1 MLVTKALRCLAVA
14 GAVVIATTVAVHS
27 VRAQEDDT
35 FNGGIKHT
43 AIHGSGPVTIAPTAC
58 PSPASAG
65 NECYS
70 ITSSAVKGKT
80 TTATL
85 SGTLLVSTT
94 TSQKGKNKVC
104 YTVLGAS
111 TETITIDSVAGEI
124 TFGPASAC
132 ITTNPK
138 KMTSSEA
145 VSPAGG
151 WATKTGDPVTGKG
164 KETWKVTPTDPTATS
179 GALAGTGTVFFT
191 GSVSP

>member
-1 MLVTKALRCLAVA
+1 MLATKALRWFVVA
-14 GAVVIATTVAVHS
+14 GAFAMMTAIPVHG
-27 VRAQEDDT
+27 VMAQEDDSD
-35 FNGGIKHT
+35 FKVRHT

-58 PSPASAG
+58 PSPAAAG

-80 TTATL
+80 TSATL

-111 TETITIDSVAGEI
+111 TETISIDSVAGQI

-145 VSPAGG
+145 VTPAGV
-151 WATKTGDPVTGKG
+151 WTTATGDPVTGKG
-164 KETWKVTPTDPTATS
+164 KESWKVTPTDPTSPTS
-179 GALAGTGTVFFT
+179 PLAGSGTVTFT
-191 GSVSP
+191 GSVTP

>member
-1 MLVTKALRCLAVA
+1 
-14 GAVVIATTVAVHS
+14 
-27 VRAQEDDT
+27 
-35 FNGGIKHT
+35 
-43 AIHGSGPVTIAPTAC
+43 
-58 PSPASAG
+58 
-65 NECYS
+65 
-70 ITSSAVKGKT
+70 
-80 TTATL
+80 L

-145 VSPAGG
+145 VAPAGE
-151 WATKTGDPVTGKG
+151 WTTVSGDLVTGKG
-164 KETWKVTPTDPTATS
+164 KESWKVTPTDPTSPTS
-179 GALAGTGTVFFT
+179 PLAGSGTVTFT
-191 GSVSP
+191 GSVTP

>member
-14 GAVVIATTVAVHS
+14 GAVVMATTVAVHG
-27 VRAQEDDT
+27 VMAQEDDSV
-35 FNGGIKHT
+35 FKVRHT

-58 PSPASAG
+58 PSLAAEG

-70 ITSSAVKGKT
+70 ITSSAVTGKT
-80 TTATL
+80 LTATL
-85 SGTLLVSTT
+85 TGTLLVSTT

-111 TETITIDSVAGEI
+111 TETISIDFVAGQI

-145 VSPAGG
+145 VTPAGV
-151 WATKTGDPVTGKG
+151 WTTATGD
-164 KETWKVTPTDPTATS
+164 
-179 GALAGTGTVFFT
+179 
-191 GSVSP
+191 